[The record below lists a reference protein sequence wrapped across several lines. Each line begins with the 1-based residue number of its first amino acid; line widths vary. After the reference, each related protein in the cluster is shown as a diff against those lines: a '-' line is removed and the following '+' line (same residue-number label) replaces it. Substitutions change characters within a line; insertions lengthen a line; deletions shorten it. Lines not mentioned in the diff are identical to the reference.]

1 MTHRPL
7 PVGHHNADTAAELL
21 GISKRALYKRLREI
35 GWLIVDKNG
44 VRSGNHN
51 LPRREI
57 VDRGW
62 AYSITC
68 SYGAGTNKEID
79 REYRVPV
86 FTQEGFQQ
94 IKKIIIDGA
103 APPEIRPAHKAPA
116 PEPEPLL
123 CADELRS
130 DPCVQQSRAEAL
142 AQLRKLGL

>member
-1 MTHRPL
+1 MAHRPL

-35 GWLIVDKNG
+35 GWLITDKNG
-44 VRSGNHN
+44 VRNGNHN

-57 VDRGW
+57 VERGW

-68 SYGAGTNKEID
+68 SYGTGSNKEID
-79 REYRVPV
+79 REYRIPI

-94 IKKIIIDGA
+94 IKKIIIDGE
-103 APPEIRPAHKAPA
+103 APPEIRPSLQP
-116 PEPEPLL
+116 PPVESEPLPSV
-123 CADELRS
+123 DELRS
-130 DPCVQQSRAEAL
+130 DPRVQQSRDAAL